1 MVLVLSQCDNYISE
15 SQDTVNRGVSDPC
28 VRLKSSIFTFQM
40 NFRLDY

>member
-15 SQDTVNRGVSDPC
+15 FKDTVNRGVSNPY
-28 VRLKSSIFTFQM
+28 VRLKYSIFTFQM